1 MEHTENITNGNA
13 FYRQLFLKALPTI
26 VLVSA
31 LGLFE
36 VVLPQIMS
44 KTVWIQIVVV
54 MALLKSFFIVR
65 LSFNQL
71 SKIIGQSHLLSHVL
85 VLFGLLITLIVLSFA
100 TGFFAIYL
108 IDNESFKIGNIGYD
122 STFALFFEFLYFSL
136 ITFSSVGYGDVV
148 PLSLE
153 GKFLAMLEIV
163 LRFFVLVF
171 GIANI
176 NRIHVY
182 HFSLWINDNHSF
194 IWEFPTI
201 GKLIQTHYTASNT
214 INKLWH
220 RPRHGY
226 NE

>member
-1 MEHTENITNGNA
+1 MEHKENITHGDA

-26 VLVSA
+26 ALVSI
-31 LGLFE
+31 LGLI
-36 VVLPQIMS
+36 VIGLPQITS
-44 KTVWIQIVVV
+44 KILWIKVVV
-54 MALLKSFFIVR
+54 VLALIKSFFIVR

-85 VLFGLLITLIVLSFA
+85 ILFGLLITLIVLSFA
-100 TGFFAIYL
+100 TDYLSIYL
-108 IDNESFKIGNIGYD
+108 FDSESFNIGQTELD
-122 STFALFFEFLYFSL
+122 SIMTLFFEFLYFSL

-176 NRIHVY
+176 NRIHVGEKENNN
-182 HFSLWINDNHSF
+182 HKTKINENM
-194 IWEFPTI
+194 
-201 GKLIQTHYTASNT
+201 
-214 INKLWH
+214 
-220 RPRHGY
+220 
-226 NE
+226 

>member
-108 IDNESFKIGNIGYD
+108 IDNESFMIGNIGYD

-176 NRIHVY
+176 NRIHVGEEEN
-182 HFSLWINDNHSF
+182 SNDKTKINEN
-194 IWEFPTI
+194 I
-201 GKLIQTHYTASNT
+201 
-214 INKLWH
+214 
-220 RPRHGY
+220 
-226 NE
+226 